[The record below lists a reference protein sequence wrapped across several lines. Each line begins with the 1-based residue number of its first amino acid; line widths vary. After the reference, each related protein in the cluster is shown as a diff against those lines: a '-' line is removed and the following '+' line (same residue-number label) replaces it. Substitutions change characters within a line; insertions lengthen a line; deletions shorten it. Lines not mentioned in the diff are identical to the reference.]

1 MKIKLTDLS
10 DEKVLE
16 ELVREF
22 SAGGLVPVQV
32 VELVPKVC
40 VEYGTGSMKKNVD

>member
-1 MKIKLTDLS
+1 MRTKLTDLN
-10 DEKVLE
+10 DEKILE

-32 VELVPKVC
+32 VERLSQRPVA
-40 VEYGTGSMKKNVD
+40 SMAQEA